1 MTIYPEIAV
10 NIPQISGTFHYH
22 LPPELEGQVD
32 IGHLV
37 TVPFGRQTVQ
47 GIVLALADDPTVPKT
62 KPVLEVLDPLPV
74 ITRPQIELAKHLSK
88 ISLTPLAACIALMLP
103 PGLSQTADTLYR
115 LTPAGEET
123 ALRIAAEAQSAL
135 PLPETQQPT
144 PAQRRFIT
152 LLNAR
157 GPLRGRQIER
167 ALPRRNWKAT
177 ANALKRK
184 GLVSSE
190 PVLQTPKVRPKTVR
204 TVELAVPPAEA
215 ETQMDKLA
223 RSGTPALER
232 RQKIIRFLL
241 RERKAVKAAWVYAE
255 SGGNLSDLKRLEKM
269 GLVFLGQTESVRDP
283 LAGIDF
289 VAAEPP
295 KLTREQEEV
304 WTQVQRGMQQA
315 AAGQSVLP
323 FLLYGVTGS
332 GKTEIYLRAVEFAIR
347 QGKQAIILVPE
358 IALTPQTVRRFVARF
373 PEKVGLIHSRLSP
386 GERYDTWRR
395 ARAGLI
401 SLVVGPR
408 SALFTPFENL
418 GLIVVDEC
426 HDQSYYQTESA
437 PAYSA
442 RDLAA
447 AYARQINAVCL
458 AGSATPGI
466 VTAFHAARGEWQALS
481 LPERIL
487 AHKQAVHQQMEKI
500 AQTGQAALAAPNPGT
515 YRPFEADAET
525 TDLPAVEIVDMRTE
539 LQAGNRSIFSRAL
552 QAELT
557 RVLEYGQQAIL
568 FLNRRGTA
576 TYVFCRDCGYT
587 LQCPRCDIPLT
598 YHARSRRSKHAL
610 ICHRCNYT
618 RQMPAKCPSCGSE
631 RIRQFGLGTERVE
644 AEVQAAFP
652 GVRTLRW
659 DWETTRKKG
668 AHDSIL
674 SQFSHHQADILIG
687 TQMLAKGLDLPL
699 VTLVGVILADVG
711 LQLPDY
717 RAAERAFQILTQVA
731 GRAGRSPLGGA
742 VILQTFQPENY
753 VIQAAAKHD
762 YRAFYRQEIDLRRKL
777 RYPPFSRLARLE
789 FRGLDEFQVEQS
801 ARNLAAQLQTWIA
814 ESRQHAEIIGPAPCF
829 FARVG
834 GDYRWQVVLR
844 APDPLAI
851 LRGRDL
857 SPARVE
863 IDPPSLL

>member
-1 MTIYPEIAV
+1 
-10 NIPQISGTFHYH
+10 
-22 LPPELEGQVD
+22 
-32 IGHLV
+32 
-37 TVPFGRQTVQ
+37 
-47 GIVLALADDPTVPKT
+47 
-62 KPVLEVLDPLPV
+62 
-74 ITRPQIELAKHLSK
+74 
-88 ISLTPLAACIALMLP
+88 
-103 PGLSQTADTLYR
+103 
-115 LTPAGEET
+115 
-123 ALRIAAEAQSAL
+123 
-135 PLPETQQPT
+135 
-144 PAQRRFIT
+144 
-152 LLNAR
+152 
-157 GPLRGRQIER
+157 
-167 ALPRRNWKAT
+167 
-177 ANALKRK
+177 
-184 GLVSSE
+184 
-190 PVLQTPKVRPKTVR
+190 
-204 TVELAVPPAEA
+204 
-215 ETQMDKLA
+215 
-223 RSGTPALER
+223 
-232 RQKIIRFLL
+232 
-241 RERKAVKAAWVYAE
+241 
-255 SGGNLSDLKRLEKM
+255 
-269 GLVFLGQTESVRDP
+269 
-283 LAGIDF
+283 
-289 VAAEPP
+289 
-295 KLTREQEEV
+295 
-304 WTQVQRGMQQA
+304 
-315 AAGQSVLP
+315 
-323 FLLYGVTGS
+323 
-332 GKTEIYLRAVEFAIR
+332 
-347 QGKQAIILVPE
+347 
-358 IALTPQTVRRFVARF
+358 
-373 PEKVGLIHSRLSP
+373 
-386 GERYDTWRR
+386 
-395 ARAGLI
+395 
-401 SLVVGPR
+401 
-408 SALFTPFENL
+408 
-418 GLIVVDEC
+418 
-426 HDQSYYQTESA
+426 
-437 PAYSA
+437 
-442 RDLAA
+442 
-447 AYARQINAVCL
+447 
-458 AGSATPGI
+458 
-466 VTAFHAARGEWQALS
+466 QALS

-500 AQTGQAALAAPNPGT
+500 AQTGQAALAAPNPGA
-515 YRPFEADAET
+515 YRPFEADVET

-668 AHDSIL
+668 AHDFIL